1 MADLDPQL
9 VQMIAA
15 QVIAVLRERGLASG
29 SAGTGG
35 SSSSVAPGTP
45 TRVDIHPPIG
55 TCTGDYSK
63 FPELAGK
70 LGGAN
75 VPLPP
80 KEGQGEGSI
89 AGAKTAAPTP
99 IAPLAGIITAN
110 QLQAALD
117 AAPDGVALLGPTAR
131 LSPLANDLARKF
143 VSRVKRVTA
152 DGAGAASVLSAG
164 GVGSASSSGI
174 ALPWMWWIDG
184 VCPVVRD
191 VTSQRCDRLRLVGAG
206 ATPGALAHAVR
217 ELAAAIKSRSVVGG
231 LLFVHN
237 AARAACLANRC
248 ASIRAVV
255 GTCGEAVEQGVTELG
270 ANVLIVE
277 YPHHGYRSVT
287 AMVDRMLAQPPRPPA
302 AVERDLADLH
312 RCG

>member
-1 MADLDPQL
+1 MPDLDPQL

-15 QVIAVLRERGLASG
+15 QVIAVLRERGIASG
-29 SAGTGG
+29 IAG
-35 SSSSVAPGTP
+35 SSTTSSGGTP

-70 LGGAN
+70 FGGGSGGGSSI
-75 VPLPP
+75 PIPSR
-80 KEGQGEGSI
+80 EGQGESSSAVGKI
-89 AGAKTAAPTP
+89 TTA

-117 AAPDGVALLGPTAR
+117 AAPDGVVLLGPTAR

-143 VSRVKRVTA
+143 AARVKRVSSDAAGVTTGNA
-152 DGAGAASVLSAG
+152 GGASASASAAS
-164 GVGSASSSGI
+164 
-174 ALPWMWWIDG
+174 LPWMWWIDG
-184 VCPVVRD
+184 TCPVVRD
-191 VTSQRCDRLRLVGAG
+191 VTAQRSDRLRLVSAG

-217 ELAAAIKSRSVVGG
+217 ELAVAIKSRSVAGG

-270 ANVLIVE
+270 ANTLIVE